1 MPVDDGVRD
10 GRELTVAAARVR
22 TQHLEGAGFVN
33 CMTFHKNTLRTL
45 DQRAPAEGALEVL
58 ELGES
63 AQHDR
68 QRIL

>member
-1 MPVDDGVRD
+1 
-10 GRELTVAAARVR
+10 VR

-33 CMTFHKNTLRTL
+33 CMTFHKNPLRTL
-45 DQRAPAEGALEVL
+45 DQRAPAESALEVL
-58 ELGES
+58 ELGEP